1 MQKDLPGVLGALLTL
16 EQTLVKTRSLSLG
29 TSQSQPDLLL
39 RWIEG
44 KLASEL
50 ILSTL
55 RQELRQTIKS
65 GLYKVAISFGPHIL
79 EVFCLTSWLLCNHFT
94 GACCLSIQGEDIEL
108 SQVLGG
114 LNNEPVPVCI
124 FNLKSLISVFVIH
137 VPKTVVMNL
146 ISVLQSVQNLTTAES
161 YRNIR
166 LSCEKKCETFD
177 FLWTSLFTDGWSC
190 LGQNGG
196 GSVWGFVS
204 LPL

>member
-79 EVFCLTSWLLCNHFT
+79 EVFCLTSWILGIVFRT
-94 GACCLSIQGEDIEL
+94 T
-108 SQVLGG
+108 SQV
-114 LNNEPVPVCI
+114 PVASQ
-124 FNLKSLISVFVIH
+124 FKGKIS
-137 VPKTVVMNL
+137 
-146 ISVLQSVQNLTTAES
+146 S
-161 YRNIR
+161 YH
-166 LSCEKKCETFD
+166 K
-177 FLWTSLFTDGWSC
+177 FLEA
-190 LGQNGG
+190 
-196 GSVWGFVS
+196 
-204 LPL
+204 

>member
-65 GLYKVAISFGPHIL
+65 GIYKVAISFGPHIL
-79 EVFCLTSWLLCNHFT
+79 EVICLTSW
-94 GACCLSIQGEDIEL
+94 I
-108 SQVLGG
+108 LGI
-114 LNNEPVPVCI
+114 V
-124 FNLKSLISVFVIH
+124 
-137 VPKTVVMNL
+137 
-146 ISVLQSVQNLTTAES
+146 
-161 YRNIR
+161 
-166 LSCEKKCETFD
+166 
-177 FLWTSLFTDGWSC
+177 
-190 LGQNGG
+190 
-196 GSVWGFVS
+196 
-204 LPL
+204 